1 MIGESDPAPAHEQ
14 QGLAGHAQRP
24 AHPGRGGADGGGTG
38 TNQGRMKRGV
48 DEWSTPQK
56 FVRES
61 LDLRNLR
68 GDWGHL
74 VAAGADVVVGNLV
87 AADIG
92 VAHGGHSAELHRHR
106 HADVLGDGEH
116 TGAVLHAVAHLTARS
131 DHRGA
136 AALGGSDTR
145 LGEGGDGDG
154 HTDGSGL
161 IAHGGAGLGLTQ
173 HLRIYGRKHWNLSFL
188 AIAVF
193 RLCRSGEKGD
203 RWSCIFHGVWYNE
216 REMERGNGIC
226 GKAE

>member
-1 MIGESDPAPAHEQ
+1 MHIKLNPFGDVRYRAYS
-14 QGLAGHAQRP
+14 LAGIADS
-24 AHPGRGGADGGGTG
+24 GRV
-38 TNQGRMKRGV
+38 RMCSRRKKEGV
-48 DEWSTPQK
+48 DEWSAPQK
-56 FVRES
+56 FVRKS

-74 VAAGADVVVGNLV
+74 VAAGADVVVGHLV
-87 AADIG
+87 AADVG

-116 TGAVLHAVAHLTARS
+116 TGAVLHAVAHLTARG
-131 DHRGA
+131 DHGGA

-173 HLRIYGRKHWNLSFL
+173 HLRIYGRRHWNLSFL

-216 REMERGNGIC
+216 REIERGNGIC

>member
-1 MIGESDPAPAHEQ
+1 MHIKLNPFGDVRYRAYS
-14 QGLAGHAQRP
+14 LAGIADS
-24 AHPGRGGADGGGTG
+24 GRV
-38 TNQGRMKRGV
+38 RMCSRRKKEGV
-48 DEWSTPQK
+48 DEWSAPQK
-56 FVRES
+56 FVRKS

-74 VAAGADVVVGNLV
+74 VAAGADVVVGHLV
-87 AADIG
+87 AADVG

-116 TGAVLHAVAHLTARS
+116 TGAVLHAVAHRQTGG
-131 DHRGA
+131 DHGGT
-136 AALGGSDTR
+136 AALGGGDTR

-173 HLRIYGRKHWNLSFL
+173 HLRIYGRRHWNLSFL

-193 RLCRSGEKGD
+193 RLYRSGEKGD
-203 RWSCIFHGVWYNE
+203 RWCCIFHGVWYNE
-216 REMERGNGIC
+216 REIERGNGIC